1 MGRFFSHPKHGFH
14 IEGEP
19 WARDYYVE
27 CMCGWSETGISSHK
41 AAEEAGGM
49 HLYEM
54 RDDNNWLD
62 EDD

>member
-1 MGRFFSHPKHGFH
+1 MVRSFSYAKHGYSV
-14 IEGEP
+14 EGEA

-27 CMCGWSETGISSHK
+27 CMCGWSESGISSYK
-41 AAEEAGGM
+41 AADDAGRA

-62 EDD
+62 EDS